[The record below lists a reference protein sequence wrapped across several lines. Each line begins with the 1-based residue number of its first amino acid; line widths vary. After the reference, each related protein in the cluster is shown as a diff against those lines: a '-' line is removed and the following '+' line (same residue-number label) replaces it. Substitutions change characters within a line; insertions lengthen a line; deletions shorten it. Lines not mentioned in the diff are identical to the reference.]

1 MEVEVSLRE
10 GGEITH
16 GPTLK
21 NLAED
26 RRVRGRRNTTFIND
40 EQTGNLD
47 KLAFSTDC

>member
-1 MEVEVSLRE
+1 MGLGQ

-16 GPTLK
+16 SLTIKHMWRTQDESG
-21 NLAED
+21 
-26 RRVRGRRNTTFIND
+26 GSRNTPFIID